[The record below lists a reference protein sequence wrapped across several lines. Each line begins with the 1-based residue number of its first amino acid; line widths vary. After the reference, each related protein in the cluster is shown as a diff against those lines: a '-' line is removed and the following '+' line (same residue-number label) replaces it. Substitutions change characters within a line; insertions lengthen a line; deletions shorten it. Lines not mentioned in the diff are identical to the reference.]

1 MPALLASDFCKAL
14 GAPWIG
20 WWCEGRST
28 LGLVPQST
36 MREFY
41 LPLAMFNVGKD
52 SKSGCLG
59 VEKTLHMSVIGNG
72 EHVFERTLNKYVW
85 GMFGVLMSTMN
96 PCSLP
101 TEHAAGTALQW
112 IPLWWVPAL
121 CRSLWSTLPPSGFQ
135 QNYQTRNCRLVWRVW
150 ESGHYDWCM
159 RYSSQLGN
167 LAIFHSI
174 LFWTFRFKYDC
185 MFIKIKSYVFA
196 IQQLTRPSTNPATCS
211 PGASARRSWTLGCA
225 TGSQILQM
233 DSLQLHPVQ

>member
-1 MPALLASDFCKAL
+1 MGNMCLKEPKQ
-14 GAPWIG
+14 I
-20 WWCEGRST
+20 
-28 LGLVPQST
+28 
-36 MREFY
+36 
-41 LPLAMFNVGKD
+41 
-52 SKSGCLG
+52 CLG
-59 VEKTLHMSVIGNG
+59 
-72 EHVFERTLNKYVW
+72 HVW
-85 GMFGVLMSTMN
+85 VLMSTMN

-174 LFWTFRFKYDC
+174 LFWTFRFKYDF